1 MLRALTARVF
11 KQGMLAPLSPLYTCT
26 QASRLE
32 IAADHTVWLMEY
44 QAFRAE
50 PVTGWTVFSSE
61 GDWLGEVELP
71 PAFTVRE
78 FGEHDVLGVWRDK
91 LGVEFVRRYSIQQ

>member
-1 MLRALTARVF
+1 LQEVQSRLDLVALPSTMPYF
-11 KQGMLAPLSPLYTCT
+11 
-26 QASRLE
+26 SRLE

-71 PAFTVRE
+71 PAFTVHE